1 MSSVPHSSGIGG
13 RISRLVAKELGN
25 LAGAV
30 GERAVESLRGRV
42 GGLTDRLTDFA
53 ERSESPKLVAAAK
66 GAEQLAGGGSPTKAA
81 AKGGIAGGLA
91 KLKQAFGK
99 GKKSKKLK
107 LTNIV
112 EFVDVGVPV
121 RVAYNQWTEFEDIPR
136 FTKKVEKVEREK
148 EQEKVNWRAQIFLS
162 HRDWES
168 QIVEMV
174 PDERIVWRSKGAKG
188 YPDGAISFHALTP
201 TLTRVV
207 LIIEYHPK
215 GFFEQTG
222 NLWRAQGR
230 RARLELK
237 HFVRHCMTQA
247 VLHPEELEG
256 WRGVIHD
263 GEVVLDHETAVEQE
277 REREEAEEPGEGRER
292 EGRERE
298 EEEEE
303 REEEEEEEEGR
314 EEEERGESRE
324 RRERRGRREDEEERE
339 RGNGRSR
346 REGRRH
352 GGDRDRDDRD
362 RDDHER
368 DRRDR
373 GGRDRPESGNG
384 RGRRDT
390 GGEGP
395 GSRPRNR

>member
-1 MSSVPHSSGIGG
+1 MSSVPHNGHSGGIGE
-13 RISRLVAKELGN
+13 RVSRLVVKELGN
-25 LAGAV
+25 FAGAL

-42 GGLTDRLTDFA
+42 GDLTERLTGFA
-53 ERSESPKLVAAAK
+53 ERSENPTLVAAAK
-66 GAEQLAGGGSPTKAA
+66 GAEQLAGGGSPAKATL
-81 AKGGIAGGLA
+81 KGGVAGGLA
-91 KLKQAFGK
+91 KLKQAFGG
-99 GKKSKKLK
+99 GKRSKKLK

-112 EFVDVGVPV
+112 EYVDVGVPV

-148 EQEKVNWRAQIFLS
+148 EQEKLHWRAQIFLS
-162 HRDWES
+162 HRDWDA

-207 LIIEYHPK
+207 LIIEYHPQ

-247 VLHPEELEG
+247 VLNPEQLEG

-263 GEVVLDHETAVEQE
+263 GEVVTDHETAVEQE
-277 REREEAEEPGEGRER
+277 QEREKAEERGEGREGREREEEEREEEEREEEEREEEEREEEEREEEEREEEERGEGGEVRDDVEGRER
-292 EGRERE
+292 EGRERGE
-298 EEEEE
+298 GQE
-303 REEEEEEEEGR
+303 REGR
-314 EEEERGESRE
+314 ERGEGRDRGEDRGRRGRRERGED
-324 RRERRGRREDEEERE
+324 RERRGR
-339 RGNGRSR
+339 G
-346 REGRRH
+346 
-352 GGDRDRDDRD
+352 
-362 RDDHER
+362 
-368 DRRDR
+368 
-373 GGRDRPESGNG
+373 
-384 RGRRDT
+384 
-390 GGEGP
+390 
-395 GSRPRNR
+395 

>member
-1 MSSVPHSSGIGG
+1 M
-13 RISRLVAKELGN
+13 
-25 LAGAV
+25 
-30 GERAVESLRGRV
+30 ESLRGRV
-42 GGLTDRLTDFA
+42 GDLTERLTGFA
-53 ERSESPKLVAAAK
+53 ERSENPTLVAAAK
-66 GAEQLAGGGSPTKAA
+66 GAEQLAGGGSPAKATL
-81 AKGGIAGGLA
+81 KGGIAGGLA
-91 KLKQAFGK
+91 KLKQAFGG
-99 GKKSKKLK
+99 GKRSKKLK

-112 EFVDVGVPV
+112 EYVDVGVPV

-148 EQEKVNWRAQIFLS
+148 EQEKLHWRAQIFLS
-162 HRDWES
+162 HRDWDA

-247 VLHPEELEG
+247 VLNPEQLEG

-263 GEVVLDHETAVEQE
+263 GEVVTDHETAVEQE
-277 REREEAEEPGEGRER
+277 QEREKAEERGEGR

-298 EEEEE
+298 EEE
-303 REEEEEEEEGR
+303 R
-314 EEEERGESRE
+314 EEEERGEGRE

-339 RGNGRSR
+339 RGRTREGRGRDEEHERGNGHSR

-352 GGDRDRDDRD
+352 GGDRDW
-362 RDDHER
+362 DDHER
-368 DRRDR
+368 ERRDR
-373 GGRDRPESGNG
+373 EGRDRHESGNG
-384 RGRRDT
+384 RGRRDA

-395 GSRPRNR
+395 GNRPRNR